1 MNVLGQNLVQTVRCI
16 STSFW
21 VILNTLN
28 FPDEEL
34 NTNSK
39 ITDSSG
45 IFNANSTTL
54 FEYEFEKLHQMIVS
68 SIKNSK
74 SILLEYKK
82 EVHQKF
88 QVVNH

>member
-21 VILNTLN
+21 VILGSLN

-39 ITDSSG
+39 LTDNSG

-54 FEYEFEKLHQMIVS
+54 FEYKFEKLHQVIV
-68 SIKNSK
+68 
-74 SILLEYKK
+74 
-82 EVHQKF
+82 
-88 QVVNH
+88 